1 MINEGVFYRNRLRQ
15 AKNGGGLNVDSIVY
29 CRGSVCVGQRV
40 NAVEV
45 SQDAEN
51 S

>member
-1 MINEGVFYRNRLRQ
+1 MIYVGVFYRNRLRQ

-29 CRGSVCVGQRV
+29 SRVVVCFGQRINV
-40 NAVEV
+40 VED